1 MPDPLPAK
9 TGWEIF
15 ADTLVGLVSALA
27 WPLLIIFA
35 IFFFGE
41 PIKKLISR
49 IKSASIAGNTVDF
62 TEELKEVSTEIKE
75 ETAELQE
82 DGKTQRIP
90 NDFPHPISSGE
101 MNRLFELGSKNPAL
115 AVMEAYKHVAY
126 EWQSLLNEKG
136 ISDLRLVSMGKY
148 KDFPDLVGL
157 PSEVINSI
165 GKLRKLR
172 DTAKNNKNPEI
183 TPTDAANYVLSV
195 TNLVSILHS
204 ARVHS
209 AASAAI
215 K

>member
-1 MPDPLPAK
+1 MPDPLPVK

-15 ADTLVGLVSALA
+15 AEALVGLVSALA
-27 WPLLIIFA
+27 WPVLIVFA
-35 IFFFGE
+35 ILFFGE

-62 TEELKEVSTEIKE
+62 TEELKEVSIEIKE

-82 DGKTQRIP
+82 EEDTQTTP
-90 NDFPHPISSGE
+90 NSFPHPISSGE
-101 MNRLFELGSKNPAL
+101 MNRLFELGHKNPAL
-115 AVMEAYKHVAY
+115 AVMEAYKHLAY
-126 EWQSLLNEKG
+126 EWQSLLTEKG
-136 ISDLRLVSMGKY
+136 IPDLRLVSMGRY
-148 KDFPDLVGL
+148 KDFPELVGL

-195 TNLVSILHS
+195 TNLVSILHG
-204 ARVHS
+204 ARVKS
-209 AASAAI
+209 ATTAPTE
-215 K
+215 